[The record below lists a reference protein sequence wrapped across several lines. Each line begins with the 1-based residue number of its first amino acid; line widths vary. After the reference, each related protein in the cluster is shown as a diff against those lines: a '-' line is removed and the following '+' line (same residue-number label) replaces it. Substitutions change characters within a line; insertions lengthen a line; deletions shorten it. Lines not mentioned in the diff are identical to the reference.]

1 MSYTRNVLLT
11 IRYVTDIVGEE
22 SKVKSRTAADL
33 VGGVRALRARVAA
46 PGGRHAARRVRAREL
61 PLAARRAL
69 RRACGQERLMS
80 HTCLFYIYI
89 NYFYFFGKYSFSHL
103 EYTYKQLRKIL
114 HIRNINLQIRY
125 TCIHYNL
132 LLVQVLLEAVGPFCY
147 YNLIT
152 TLIVI
157 REAHKAA

>member
-22 SKVKSRTAADL
+22 SKVKCGRTAADL

-89 NYFYFFGKYSFSHL
+89 IFISL
-103 EYTYKQLRKIL
+103 V
-114 HIRNINLQIRY
+114 NIVFL
-125 TCIHYNL
+125 T
-132 LLVQVLLEAVGPFCY
+132 
-147 YNLIT
+147 
-152 TLIVI
+152 
-157 REAHKAA
+157 